1 MNKNFTK
8 QDIEQFF
15 YDTVCKCSDIQVK
28 ELKKL
33 ADSETFLGS
42 VAGYDSLDVIE
53 LVTEIENKFGQ
64 RISDADVVKME
75 KMSANQILEDLY
87 MRFASDLTKKNL
99 KAVTVNP
106 FSGMRVKKDGVPFCK
121 LTEQPC
127 TKIIDTAV
135 RTKSTACDVAK
146 CVLYKNFVKY
156 R

>member
-15 YDTVCKCSDIQVK
+15 YDTVYKCSDIQVK

>member
-15 YDTVCKCSDIQVK
+15 YDTVYKCSVIQVK
-28 ELKKL
+28 ELKKF
-33 ADSETFLGS
+33 ADSEAFLVS

-75 KMSANQILEDLY
+75 KMSANQILDELY
-87 MRFASDLTKKNL
+87 MRFASDLSAKKL

-106 FSGMRVKKDGVPFCK
+106 FSGMRRKKGDVPYCK

-127 TKIIDTAV
+127 NKIIDTST
-135 RTKSTACDVAK
+135 RTKLTACDVAK
-146 CVLYKNFVKY
+146 CTFYKNFLKY

>member
-1 MNKNFTK
+1 MSKNYSK
-8 QDIEQFF
+8 QDIEKFF
-15 YDTVCKCSDIQVK
+15 YDTVSKCSDVPVT
-28 ELKKL
+28 ELK
-33 ADSETFLGS
+33 AQANSDVFLGS

-53 LVTEIENKFGQ
+53 LATEIENKFEY
-64 RISDADVVKME
+64 RLSDKDVAYME

-99 KAVTVNP
+99 KTVTVNP